1 MINMTEW
8 ILEIIEQELRIQH
21 LQQVLQVSGIMQWN
35 AITTYTIT
43 AAIVVTA
50 VGDAAVAEE
59 SAV

>member
-1 MINMTEW
+1 MVIVKESILIDFLGPMIG
-8 ILEIIEQELRIQH
+8 I
-21 LQQVLQVSGIMQWN
+21 QQVLQVSGIMQWN

-43 AAIVVTA
+43 APIVVTA